1 MPRIFIALIMLAASL
16 TTMATTASAVT
27 STASALGEN
36 APVYLALGDSLAFG
50 YGASDPEATGYVP
63 LVHDALRRTAPC
75 HPDGDRPCSD
85 LQLLNLAESGATTDS
100 LIDTQLP
107 TALEVISDR
116 NGDDDPGNDVV
127 AITVDIGGN
136 DAVGGIFESCAEAVT
151 VACGAAVQDTLGAV
165 SQNLT
170 SIMMQLRAAAGPD
183 TRIAVMTYFN
193 GLVACD
199 HQASADNAELVLE
212 GIPGVTPGLNGI
224 IRQVADRADALV
236 ADTFGMLGPED
247 LVGGVD
253 CLHANDAGYQKIA
266 AAFTDVLAGGPESGS
281 S

>member
-1 MPRIFIALIMLAASL
+1 MPKILVALIMLAASL
-16 TTMATTASAVT
+16 TPMATAA
-27 STASALGEN
+27 STASTAANTLSES

-50 YGASDPEATGYVP
+50 YGASDPETTGYVP
-63 LVHDALRRTAPC
+63 LVHDALRRTVPC
-75 HPDGDRPCSD
+75 HPGDTRPCGD

-107 TALEVISDR
+107 TALEVIADR
-116 NGDDDPGNDVV
+116 NGDDDPDNDVV

-136 DAVGGIFESCAEAVT
+136 DAVGGVFEACAESVT
-151 VACGAAVQDTLGAV
+151 LACGGAVQDTLGTV
-165 SQNLT
+165 SRNLT
-170 SIMMQLRAAAGPD
+170 SIMMRLRAAAGPD

-193 GLVACD
+193 GLIACD
-199 HQASADNAELVLE
+199 YRESADNAELVLE

-236 ADTFGMLGPED
+236 VDTFGMLGAED

-253 CLHANDAGYQKIA
+253 CLHANDTGYEKIA
-266 AAFTDVLAGGPESGS
+266 TAFTDVLSGIPKAGS